1 MKKLVMVFALGAML
15 GSCGGGAAEIDVA
28 TLDSP
33 CGCAEARNQVMEEY
47 VTMAGEISEGLK
59 DASADD
65 LKSFKDDS
73 DALESKMKDIRKK
86 CKGDLAI
93 DKAEE
98 DCEAAKTYEK
108 TAESYNKALGDTYV
122 ALKEAMGSK

>member
-15 GSCGGGAAEIDVA
+15 GSCGGSAADIDVES
-28 TLDSP
+28 LDSA

-47 VTMAGEISEGLK
+47 VTMAGEIAEGIK

-65 LKSFKDDS
+65 LKAFKDDT
-73 DALESKMKDIRKK
+73 DALESKMKDIRNK

-93 DKAEE
+93 DKAED

-122 ALKEAMGSK
+122 ALKEAMNSK